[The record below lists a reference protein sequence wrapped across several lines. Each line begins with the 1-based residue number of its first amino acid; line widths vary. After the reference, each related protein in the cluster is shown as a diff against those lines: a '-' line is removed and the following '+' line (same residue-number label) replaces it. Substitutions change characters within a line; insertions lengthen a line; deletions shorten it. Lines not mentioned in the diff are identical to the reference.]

1 MILMEFEQ
9 IIEELED
16 LSNPEDVEGMARF
29 GIDSSQAYGVRM
41 PELTRI
47 ARKTGNNHVL
57 ALKLWEHGYTE
68 SRILASLI
76 DDPKQVTEEQMERW
90 ALDFNS
96 WDVCD
101 QCCMKLFR
109 KTPYAYQKIGE
120 WSSRE
125 EVFVKRAAFTLIAT
139 LAVHDKKA
147 DDNKFER
154 LFHIIILE
162 STDERNYVKKAVNW
176 ALRQIGKRNLTLNK
190 KSIQIAEEI
199 NNMDS
204 KSAKWIARDALREL
218 KSEKV
223 QKRLKTKTKPLD
235 SELSSL

>member
-1 MILMEFEQ
+1 MIFMEFEQ
-9 IIEELED
+9 IITELEN

-29 GIDSSQAYGVRM
+29 GIDSSKAYGVRM

-47 ARKTGNNHVL
+47 ARKTGKNHGL
-57 ALKLWEHGYTE
+57 ALKLWQHGYTE

-76 DDPKQVTEEQMERW
+76 EDPGQVTEKQMERW

-109 KTPYAYQKIGE
+109 KTPYAYQKIMD
-120 WSSRE
+120 WSSRDE
-125 EVFVKRAAFTLIAT
+125 LFVKRAAFTLIAT

-147 DDNKFER
+147 DDNKFTR
-154 LFHIIILE
+154 LFPIIIRE
-162 STDERNYVKKAVNW
+162 SNDERNYVKKAVNW
-176 ALRQIGKRNLTLNK
+176 ALRQIGKRNLTLNTK
-190 KSIQIAEEI
+190 AIQIAEKI
-199 NNMDS
+199 NVMDS
-204 KSAKWIARDALREL
+204 KSAKWIAKDALREL

-223 QKRLKTKTKPLD
+223 EKRLKTK
-235 SELSSL
+235 